1 MAYAVPLSLYHSKS
15 VGGLQMASWRFTQML
30 LVSVHASCYHVVAPA
45 GMSPRG
51 RNPRGG
57 TLVTRACNKESIYS

>member
-1 MAYAVPLSLYHSKS
+1 
-15 VGGLQMASWRFTQML
+15 ML
-30 LVSVHASCYHVVAPA
+30 LVSVHASCYHVIAPA

-57 TLVTRACNKESIYS
+57 TLVTRACNKESTYS